1 MIRWSVRVFI
11 VTLVSLLPMCGG
23 GGDSGTD
30 GTAPDPDAATDTTA
44 EVSEKDLVE
53 DALPPCSGSW
63 VLEFFGV
70 EQGMTVETGRTYPIQ
85 ARMYDQA
92 TLQFVQGE
100 PLEFE
105 LVGEGDAKLGTTQ
118 ASTDANGS
126 VEISLQTGT
135 QAGVSYSIT
144 VSHRCAMEI
153 SLSLSTIEPDKG
165 TFVITVEQTPELQAL
180 GSDLTVTLYLDNT
193 IPYCA
198 AFDYTK
204 PTGIPVA
211 VPSGQTA
218 IEYTEA
224 LASSAY
230 LITGVAVDHKGLP
243 LGGGCTE
250 GVFVLKDATEEVTV
264 TLEPLDLNP
273 VGSYDAT
280 LSGNVHSLIP
290 ETLRDPGRELY
301 DLLDNSAETIATHIL
316 DDLAPFFP
324 EGIPTVC
331 NENPVDIP
339 TEIRDSISLGLGQNF
354 PPAPFPAIRDDS
366 AALMAD
372 LLGDVEFTMT
382 FTVQP
387 KQGEGYP
394 AKLHVT
400 QIQLGGAL
408 PCGTDCAQLLTIPFD
423 AFKGGEVVFE
433 WEDVESSLTTSD
445 LTQWALPEYQ
455 VSLRA
460 GKLFMLTFVRT
471 VLPAYGLSDS
481 IEELLKPLYNCT
493 SLVSGISFQTTTCLN
508 KNVQFFVDSCNQA
521 INDIRLQFYTAFGGL
536 LAEQMLEGVFS
547 GTMNDPNNDLK
558 AESMEGTFKG
568 NFVLETGGTPTSQA
582 TFEWPFA
589 ADKVVN

>member
-1 MIRWSVRVFI
+1 MIRWSAQMLM
-11 VTLVSLLPMCGG
+11 VTLLSLLPMCGG
-23 GGDSGTD
+23 DDAGKDV
-30 GTAPDPDAATDTTA
+30 TAPDPDSIGDVSTD
-44 EVSEKDLVE
+44 VPGQDVVE
-53 DALPPCSGSW
+53 DTLPPCSGSW

-70 EQGMTVETGRTYPIQ
+70 EEGMTVETGRTYPIQ
-85 ARMYDQA
+85 ARLYDQA
-92 TLQFVQGE
+92 TLQFIQGE

-105 LVGEGDAKLGTTQ
+105 LVGEGDAQLVATQ
-118 ASTDANGS
+118 AVTDANGS
-126 VEISLQTGT
+126 VEIGLQTGT
-135 QAGVSYSIT
+135 QANVGYTIK
-144 VSHRCAMEI
+144 VSHRCATAI

-180 GSDLTVTLYLDNT
+180 NSNLTVTLYLDNT

-211 VPSGQTA
+211 VPAGQTV
-218 IEYTEA
+218 IEYKEA

-230 LITGVAVDHKGLP
+230 LVTGVAVDNKGLP
-243 LGGGCTE
+243 VGGGCTE
-250 GVFVLKDATEEVTV
+250 GVFVLKDRTEEVTV

-273 VGSYDAT
+273 VGNYDAT
-280 LSGNVHSLIP
+280 LSGNVHILIP
-290 ETLRDPGRELY
+290 ETLRDPGKELY

-324 EGIPTVC
+324 DGIPTVC

-339 TEIRDSISLGLGQNF
+339 KEIRDSITLGLGQDF

-372 LLGDVEFTMT
+372 LLGDVEFTIT

-394 AKLHVT
+394 AKLHIT

-408 PCGTDCAQLLTIPFD
+408 PCGTECAQLLTIPFD
-423 AFKGGEVVFE
+423 AFTGGEVVFE
-433 WEDVESSLTTSD
+433 WEDVESTLTTSN

-460 GKLFMLTFVRT
+460 GKLFMLAFVHT

-481 IEELLKPLYNCT
+481 IEKLLKPLYNCT
-493 SLVSGISFQTTTCLN
+493 SLVSGISFVTTTCLN
-508 KNVQFFVDSCNQA
+508 KNLQFFVDSCNQA
-521 INDIRLQFYTAFGGL
+521 INDIRLQFYTVFGGL

-558 AESMEGTFKG
+558 AESLEGTFKG
-568 NFVLETGGTPTSQA
+568 DFVLETGGTPTSQA